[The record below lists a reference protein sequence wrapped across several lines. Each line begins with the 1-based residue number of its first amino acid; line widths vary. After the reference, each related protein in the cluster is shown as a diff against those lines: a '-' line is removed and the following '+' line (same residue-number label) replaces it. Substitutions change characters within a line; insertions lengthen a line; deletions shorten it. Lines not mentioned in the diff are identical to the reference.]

1 MVQLRD
7 YQKDIAHRGAL
18 TLLNHGLL
26 CLFMQVRTGKSLTAL
41 EVARLNGYK
50 SVLFLTKKKAI
61 ASIQADHQ
69 RLEPGYVLHV
79 TNFEQAAKLNAN
91 EYDHV
96 IVDES
101 HSFGAFP
108 KPSQRTL
115 AVRKLC
121 VGKPVTFL
129 TGTPSPESYS
139 QLYHTLSIS
148 SFSPFKQYTNFY
160 KWATHFVNVK
170 KKRIGAGMLINDYSD
185 ANGDLIWKHIKHFCI
200 MFTQEEAGFV
210 APVDEIILEVEMS
223 EESKRIYR
231 SLEKENLYTRHA
243 PVSGREIHA
252 TVNGGGDMINK
263 LAQISGG
270 TLLFDDQP
278 QGVIIDWSKATFIVS
293 YFIGKKIAIFYRY
306 KAELELLKAFFPNW
320 TDSPELF
327 NASSNL
333 TFLGQIQSAREGV
346 NLSSA
351 DALVMYNI
359 DFSATSYFQAKARI
373 QSLERQ
379 GSAPLYWIF
388 SKHGI
393 ERKIYQAVT
402 NKINFTYSYYRQSHV
417 RKTNPSQDK
426 KGVVQTRLDSP
437 QAAVSI

>member
-1 MVQLRD
+1 MLLRD
-7 YQKDIAHRGAL
+7 YQIDIASKGSEIL
-18 TLLNHGLL
+18 KTHGLL
-26 CLFMQVRTGKSLTAL
+26 CLFMEVRTGKSLTAL
-41 EVARLNGYK
+41 EIARRNGYK
-50 SVLFLTKKKAI
+50 SVLFLTKKKAV
-61 ASIQADHQ
+61 ASIDSDYQ
-69 RLEPGYVLHV
+69 RLSPGYKFHC
-79 TNFEQAAKLNAN
+79 TNMEQAAKLNPD

-160 KWATHFVNVK
+160 KWAQHFVNVK

-200 MFTQEEAGFV
+200 MFTQAEAGFV

-223 EESKRIYR
+223 IESQRIYR
-231 SLEKENLYTRHA
+231 EIEKHKLYTRSI
-243 PVSGREIHA
+243 PQSGREINA
-252 TVNGGGDMINK
+252 TVNSGGDLINK
-263 LAQISGG
+263 LAQISSG
-270 TLLFDDQP
+270 TLIFDDVP
-278 QGVIIDWSKATFIVS
+278 LGVIIDWSKATFIVS

-327 NASSNL
+327 NASTNL

-359 DFSATSYFQAKARI
+359 DFSATSYFQARARI
-373 QSLERQ
+373 QSKERQ

-393 ERKIYQAVT
+393 ERKVYQAVI
-402 NKINFTYSYYRQSHV
+402 NKTNFTHSYYRTHHVGKSNQKENTNQAHQS
-417 RKTNPSQDK
+417 
-426 KGVVQTRLDSP
+426 RLDSV
-437 QAAVSI
+437 AASGNY